1 MQNKKIRAALV
12 GLFVV
17 ASAMSAAQG
26 RVNGVSVS
34 KLSTGVEVLIQG
46 SGLKEPKATFGET
59 DKVYTLEFDAPFSG
73 KQEKIQVWMNG
84 LETLQT
90 TKLGTNSAKT
100 RFVFTFTKGVTATI
114 SKASNGFKIAFDSS
128 DFKLATKTAAKA
140 QPSVNNQRA
149 DIGTHFGLSRSMVA
163 SASLPFPSESMKEFS
178 KAPLLGSKQQTSSG
192 QRFTSLPR
200 ASTLSPDAKSM
211 KVSIAAQPFDK
222 PSAEK
227 TTAKKPAEPKATHAP
242 VVPTTEKKP
251 SDLNAAKPGTEHK
264 APVSA
269 KKAVEPKATVA
280 PKVAPEPKPVVA
292 AKKAPVAP
300 KVVPDSK
307 PLITVK
313 KAPTP
318 KLPDIFKAPATEV
331 KVREGRVTLDFVNT
345 DVVQILKSLARQTNS
360 NIVTSPDVTGK
371 LSIKVENVS
380 IKESLNLVTSL
391 AGLRFA
397 QIGKTYVV
405 TSPGKFLETMRS
417 VQGSQEEM
425 TLSRIVPIYSG
436 QGNQIKVAVL
446 KSVSS
451 ENAFGRF
458 ELVLPSEKTVVS
470 GTQKVNA
477 DKKDGDKG
485 GTSIDTQSTDSSVDA
500 YVMLIGSPGRL
511 DEVEQLVQGIDR
523 QLCQALGVKMSTNNN
538 QVLSTYFVHGGRAS
552 DLVEALAGKG
562 KTNIGTAELRS
573 TPNGS
578 ISRQAIVV
586 SGREDE
592 VKTIVKALAQLDGE
606 ETSEVSE
613 IKMVDL
619 LYVDPRSLREFVI
632 AQVPGVTC
640 VIAPNGVM
648 NSRAYVQDAMRTQS
662 EQRGT
667 DQPAPQGGGT
677 AASSGQNQAQ
687 NAQSSSASNDSK
699 QTKDQADT
707 GVVLPFNEFEKNAV
721 PMRLIVKGSR
731 DQVERALALI
741 RATDIAPKQVALEM
755 RVMELSR
762 EELLKLGVDWSLF
775 TSGAIKT
782 ISLNNAQNSPANK
795 LGISISGRD
804 ISGDVGLSLDSIS
817 NGTNLI
823 SRPNLLCNDGRESE
837 VFVGDAIRYVESI
850 ISSQNGPS
858 VTTGT
863 VRAGVRLSC
872 FPRIGGD
879 STLNLD
885 IRTAIT
891 YLKGFKTVPQIGG
904 ELPQTSERTAQNSI
918 TLKDGETFAIGG
930 LMQQQDVIEMSG
942 LPILKDLPIFGQF
955 FRRTTKNKIKTEL
968 VIFVTAKVVGPDKS
982 KALPMAKDSNIMKN
996 KTALPGGGI

>member
-34 KLSTGVEVLIQG
+34 KLSSGVEVLIQG
-46 SGLKEPKATFGET
+46 SGLKDPKATFGET

-73 KQEKIQVWMNG
+73 KQEKVQVWTNG
-84 LETLQT
+84 LETVQT
-90 TKLGTNSAKT
+90 TKLGTKIPKT
-100 RFVFTFTKGVTATI
+100 KFVFTFTKGVI
-114 SKASNGFKIAFDSS
+114 ASIVKVDKGFKISFESNDLKSAAKTESQTAISQKSIVDAHLDLAHSLMLTAFQPFSS
-128 DFKLATKTAAKA
+128 EMETELSDLPKVANSPKASSRTLGKTLPMAFAATSQKVGVTSYVAANTFAPTKETRVLDKNASEKKALATDPKVTPVTAKA
-140 QPSVNNQRA
+140 P
-149 DIGTHFGLSRSMVA
+149 
-163 SASLPFPSESMKEFS
+163 
-178 KAPLLGSKQQTSSG
+178 
-192 QRFTSLPR
+192 
-200 ASTLSPDAKSM
+200 AK
-211 KVSIAAQPFDK
+211 V
-222 PSAEK
+222 E
-227 TTAKKPAEPKATHAP
+227 
-242 VVPTTEKKP
+242 PTTEKKF
-251 SDLNAAKPGTEHK
+251 SDHK
-264 APVSA
+264 AVLAAPKTKPVVT
-269 KKAVEPKATVA
+269 KLPE
-280 PKVAPEPKPVVA
+280 KVAPPVDA
-292 AKKAPVAP
+292 KAPA
-300 KVVPDSK
+300 KAAM
-307 PLITVK
+307 

-318 KLPDIFKAPATEV
+318 VVVKKPTVTKESSFEPKPFSDIKV
-331 KVREGRVTLDFVNT
+331 KEGRVTLDFVNT
-345 DVVQILKSLARQTNS
+345 EVVQILKSLARQTNS

-397 QIGKTYVV
+397 QIGKTFVV
-405 TSPGKFLETMRS
+405 TSPAKFLETMRN

-458 ELVLPSEKTVVS
+458 ELVLPSDKTVVS
-470 GTQKVNA
+470 GTQKMGA
-477 DKKDGDKG
+477 DKKDEDKG
-485 GTSIDTQSTDSSVDA
+485 GTSIATQSADSAVDA

-523 QLCQALGVKMSTNNN
+523 QLCMALGMNVSANNN
-538 QVLSTYFVHGGRAS
+538 QTISTYYVHGGRAS

-562 KTNIGTAELRS
+562 KTNVGTAELHS

-586 SGREDE
+586 TGREDE
-592 VKTIVKALAQLDGE
+592 VKSIIKALGQLDGE

-619 LYVDPRSLREFVI
+619 LYVDPRALREYIVS
-632 AQVPGVTC
+632 QVPGVTC

-667 DQPAPQGGGT
+667 NQPAPQGGGT
-677 AASSGQNQAQ
+677 AQASGQGQTQGTQQAGTTGE
-687 NAQSSSASNDSK
+687 AK
-699 QTKDQADT
+699 QGKDQADT
-707 GVVLPFNEFEKNAV
+707 GVTLPFNEFEKTAV
-721 PMRLIVKGSR
+721 PMRLMIKGSR
-731 DQVERALALI
+731 TQVENALALV
-741 RATDIAPKQVALEM
+741 RATDVAPRQVALEM

-762 EELLKLGVDWSLF
+762 EELLKLGVDWNLF

-782 ISLNNAQNSPANK
+782 ISLNNSQPNASNK
-795 LGISISGRD
+795 LGVTIGGRD
-804 ISGDVGLSLDSIS
+804 LSGDVGMSLDSIS

-850 ISSQNGPS
+850 ISGQNGPS

-879 STLNLD
+879 NVLNLD

-930 LMQQQDVIEMSG
+930 LIQQQDVVEMSG
-942 LPILKDLPIFGQF
+942 LPILKDLPILGQF

-968 VIFVTAKVVGPDKS
+968 VIFVTAKVVGPDK
-982 KALPMAKDSNIMKN
+982 ARAIPMAKDSDIMKN
-996 KTALPGGGI
+996 KTGLPGGRG